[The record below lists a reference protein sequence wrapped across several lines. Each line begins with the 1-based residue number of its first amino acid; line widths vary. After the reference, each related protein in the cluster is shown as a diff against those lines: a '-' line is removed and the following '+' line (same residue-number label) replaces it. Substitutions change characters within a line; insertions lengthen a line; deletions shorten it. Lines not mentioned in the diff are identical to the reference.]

1 MFPFLS
7 YCTHP
12 ALIEDGFLV
21 REETGDARSKSEAK
35 RS

>member
-12 ALIEDGFLV
+12 ALIEYVFLV
-21 REETGDARSKSEAK
+21 RKETGDARSMC
-35 RS
+35 R